1 MLTADMTRRQFLAAA
16 AAAPW
21 LANYHA
27 MAAVETG
34 RHKIRS
40 LDVMVI
46 QGPDRNYT
54 HVRVNTDTGLHGIGE
69 GYGSPGAGVKEQMLA
84 LEPSV
89 WRERPT

>member
-16 AAAPW
+16 AAPW

-27 MAAVETG
+27 LAAVETG

-46 QGPDRNYT
+46 QGPDRT
-54 HVRVNTDTGLHGIGE
+54 
-69 GYGSPGAGVKEQMLA
+69 
-84 LEPSV
+84 
-89 WRERPT
+89 